1 MSEKQLTP
9 AQITIK
15 EAFRL
20 AQINCGGKL
29 QLQVAINTTA
39 SWIYTCINR
48 GTVPLKMAMKL
59 EVLTRGEVKAADIAV
74 KDITEINA
82 VSKYL
87 K

>member
-1 MSEKQLTP
+1 MSKQLTP
-9 AQITIK
+9 QQEKIK
-15 EAFRL
+15 EAFQL
-20 AQINCGGKL
+20 AQANCGGKL
-29 QLQVAINTTA
+29 KLQVAINTTA

-59 EVLTRGEVKAADIAV
+59 EVLTRGEVKAVEMAV
-74 KDITEINA
+74 AEIEEINA